1 MLHTAI
7 MRTATIEDLEFIA
20 QCFTDISLFIKSKAS
35 DIYID
40 GLPNSI
46 DDSIINIASG
56 YIQKDDAIALI
67 SEIEGRPIA
76 CLLGKV
82 EMTSFPPSGVGKVG
96 NIAICWV
103 SQEFRNQNI
112 GSQLVQEAEY
122 WFASRGVNIVEL
134 SYMAGNSLAENV
146 WVKLGFKPFRIFA
159 YKDLKNV

>member
-1 MLHTAI
+1 
-7 MRTATIEDLEFIA
+7 MRTATIHDLEFVA
-20 QCFTDISLFIKSKAS
+20 QCFIDISLFVKSKAS

-46 DDSIINIASG
+46 DDKTMNIASG

-82 EMTSFPPSGVGKVG
+82 ESTSFPPSGVGKVG
-96 NIAICWV
+96 NIAVCWV

-112 GSQLVQEAEY
+112 GSQLVQEAEK
-122 WFASRGVNIVEL
+122 WFVTKGVNTIEL
-134 SYMAGNSLAENV
+134 SYMAQNVLAEKV
-146 WVKLGFKPFRIFA
+146 WKKLGYKPFRIFA
-159 YKDLKNV
+159 HKNIKSSSQ